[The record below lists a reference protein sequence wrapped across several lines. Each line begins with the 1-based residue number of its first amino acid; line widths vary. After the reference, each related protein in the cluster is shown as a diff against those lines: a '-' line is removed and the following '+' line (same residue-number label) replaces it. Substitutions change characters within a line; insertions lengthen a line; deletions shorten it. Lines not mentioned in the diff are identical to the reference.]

1 MTIKSWNFKEY
12 SVHYIEIENLLEFES
27 ANRTVIGHIANVK
40 ENNLIKRLN
49 NGADPIAEGWKDD
62 TGNTISIDG

>member
-40 ENNLIKRLN
+40 KI
-49 NGADPIAEGWKDD
+49 I
-62 TGNTISIDG
+62 